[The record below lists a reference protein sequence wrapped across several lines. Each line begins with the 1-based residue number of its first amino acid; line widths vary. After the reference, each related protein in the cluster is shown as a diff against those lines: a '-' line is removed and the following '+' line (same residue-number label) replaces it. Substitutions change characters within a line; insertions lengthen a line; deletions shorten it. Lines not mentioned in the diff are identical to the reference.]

1 MWGVYKTITVLAP
14 SRLSSNFPVNCVPIF
29 PLRGRP
35 LFGSP
40 NEKDQLVGRLRLAT
54 SLGQASFR

>member
-35 LFGSP
+35 LFV